1 MTQTATRVAL
11 QPLHKAKLAQHLESQ
26 SSARIAQT
34 EDETA
39 ASSVAEVLLPTEEI
53 AIASTKLTQDHE
65 QQPDNTAPF
74 KFDGAVLAGFR
85 RGYCQDAASSAE
97 KTRTAGALA
106 TQTILEMA
114 ERIQSMKTQ
123 LNRKEFGV
131 FVKGL
136 LQWVGDKARKYLDI
150 ARAFDGFDL
159 SRLVNLEP
167 FTILKLRSK
176 KYAPIIE
183 RLLEHRDITP
193 NLVQDL
199 IRELLPKPTRKKASE
214 PISGWKQTRSGG
226 GRYYNLHLHDESTGL
241 SIQQQAENEGILP
254 QEVIA
259 EAVALRAQHKSA
271 VQTDKYCAAQTEE
284 QQMLDGVRSCNTTAV
299 SGSLLPQNIS
309 KVEEF
314 PKGEDEIAPDDLE
327 ARVADIDSEQ
337 IAEDGVEVTK
347 ATDLSKPALEA
358 SAQPPEAIEETCSN
372 AIPQAV
378 ELSEPVVETTHL
390 QDLSPTSK
398 QPLAADW
405 DTLHQLQDAES
416 SLRQIDTQIQTLNS
430 KLAKHDSGE
439 IVKRELSPVLQKLEL
454 TH

>member
-11 QPLHKAKLAQHLESQ
+11 QPLHKAELAQHLESQ
-26 SSARIAQT
+26 SSAPIAQT

-136 LQWVGDKARKYLDI
+136 LQWGREEARKYLDI
-150 ARAFDGFDL
+150 ACAFDGFDL
-159 SRLVNLEP
+159 SRLQHLEP

-183 RLLEHRDITP
+183 RLRESAHITP
-193 NLVQDL
+193 NLIQEL
-199 IRELLPKPTRKKASE
+199 IKELLPKPTRKNSKE
-214 PISGWKQTRSGG
+214 QISGWKQARSGG
-226 GRYYNLHLHDESTGL
+226 GRYYNLLLHDEETGL
-241 SIQQQAENEGILP
+241 SIEQQAEIEGILP
-254 QEVIA
+254 QKVIA
-259 EAVALRAQHKSA
+259 EAVALRAQHKSS
-271 VQTDKYCAAQTEE
+271 VQPDQSSAPQSETLQAIERSLSPENRRLGEKLPSSERTDAELESRLIEHEVAKASDKLFEALEPQVAALAPE
-284 QQMLDGVRSCNTTAV
+284 QMAQYGAETTQA
-299 SGSLLPQNIS
+299 
-309 KVEEF
+309 
-314 PKGEDEIAPDDLE
+314 DDYLE
-327 ARVADIDSEQ
+327 AEQPSEYP
-337 IAEDGVEVTK
+337 ESPHLDDHLVEQK
-347 ATDLSKPALEA
+347 
-358 SAQPPEAIEETCSN
+358 EE
-372 AIPQAV
+372 
-378 ELSEPVVETTHL
+378 
-390 QDLSPTSK
+390 
-398 QPLAADW
+398 
-405 DTLHQLQDAES
+405 
-416 SLRQIDTQIQTLNS
+416 
-430 KLAKHDSGE
+430 
-439 IVKRELSPVLQKLEL
+439 VL
-454 TH
+454 